1 MRKKEM
7 KHQII
12 TFIMMI
18 IMTLIAFAAIDLE
31 EYVSPLFSLPLI
43 LLMAIIQVIYQLYY
57 FMHMKHEGHRVI
69 SIFIYSGVLAV
80 FVIVLSFL
88 TIVKL
93 G

>member
-12 TFIMMI
+12 TFFMMI
-18 IMTLIAFAAIDLE
+18 IMTLIAFAAIDLK

-43 LLMAIIQVIYQLYY
+43 LLMAVIQVIYQLYY
-57 FMHMKHEGHRVI
+57 FMHMKHDGHGVI